1 MSPKPPIKWVG
12 GKTNILPDILSR
24 FPAEMENY
32 FEPFIGG
39 GSVLIA
45 LLESKE
51 INVNNDITACDLNET
66 LIWMYKNIQSRPH
79 ELIKELATMEK
90 QMKSTLTLNGNRN
103 PISLEE
109 ALESSESYY
118 YFSRK
123 MYNGLTQCEK
133 NTVHGS
139 ALFIFLN
146 KTGFRGLHRTGPN
159 GFNVP
164 FGNYKSPTI
173 CDEKNILELSK
184 LFQSVKFIHQDYKTT
199 LDSLVPG
206 DFVYLDPPYVPEGAT
221 SFVKYNADG
230 FEKEHL
236 TLFMR
241 CKELAA
247 SGIYFCL
254 SNSDTQMVREQCS
267 GLLCETISGCR
278 RAINSKNPS
287 STVNELIIRP
297 DVLFL

>member
-12 GKTNILPDILSR
+12 GKTNILSDILAR

-51 INVNNDITACDLNET
+51 ITVHKDIIACDLNET
-66 LIWMYKNIQSRPH
+66 LIWMYKNIQSRPR
-79 ELIKELATMEK
+79 ELIKELLRIEQ
-90 QMKSTLTLNGNRN
+90 QMKSTLTFNGNRN
-103 PISLEE
+103 PNSLEE

-118 YFSRK
+118 YFSRRK
-123 MYNGLTQCEK
+123 YNDMTPLEK
-133 NTVHGS
+133 NGVRGS

-146 KTGFRGLHRTGPN
+146 KIGFRGLHRVGPN

-173 CDEKNILELSK
+173 CDEKNILELSAI
-184 LFQSVKFIHQDYKTT
+184 FQSVKFIHQDYKTT

-206 DFVYLDPPYVPEGAT
+206 DFVYLDPPYVPSGTT

-236 TLFMR
+236 TLFAR
-241 CKELAA
+241 CKELAN

-254 SNSDTQMVREQCS
+254 SNSDTEIVREQCS

-297 DVLFL
+297 DVL